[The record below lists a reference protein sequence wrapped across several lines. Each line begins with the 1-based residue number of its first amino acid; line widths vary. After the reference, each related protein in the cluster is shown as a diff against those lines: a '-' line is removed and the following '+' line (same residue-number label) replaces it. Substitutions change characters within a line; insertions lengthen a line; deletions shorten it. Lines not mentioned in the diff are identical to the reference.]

1 MLQVLQA
8 LHHPNVV
15 SCKEAFVSGGKLCIL
30 MDYCSE
36 GYCKPESSSCTAP
49 ACGSISLSL
58 TSCLICGLVCNGLWQ
73 VIWQMPSRRGTGLF
87 YLRQSC

>member
-1 MLQVLQA
+1 MVATLQVLQA

-36 GYCKPESSSCTAP
+36 GKLKSTIQTTTLALPVAVMSKLHA
-49 ACGSISLSL
+49 
-58 TSCLICGLVCNGLWQ
+58 V
-73 VIWQMPSRRGTGLF
+73 
-87 YLRQSC
+87 